1 MFVWWRRKIHSCVCS
16 LQTWPASFLEIMRWT
31 LRWPLG
37 LALLPQKGGIM
48 SQFFVQ
54 LNLLCSARDG
64 CISQQMR
71 SPRCRCDNEQE
82 VRNKLL
88 NFVATNVFLAQQKN
102 NYIITRKCQ
111 HFSLMF
117 WNWKWYIWNFVLK
130 ALLNVFFRDRRISK
144 WPSVVCCS
152 AK

>member
-1 MFVWWRRKIHSCVCS
+1 
-16 LQTWPASFLEIMRWT
+16 
-31 LRWPLG
+31 
-37 LALLPQKGGIM
+37 M

-71 SPRCRCDNEQE
+71 GLWCRCDNEQE

-88 NFVATNVFLAQQKN
+88 NFVATNVFLAQQNN

-111 HFSLMF
+111 HFTLI
-117 WNWKWYIWNFVLK
+117 NVLK
-130 ALLNVFFRDRRISK
+130 LKMIYLKFCLEGI
-144 WPSVVCCS
+144 
-152 AK
+152 AKCVLPRQKDK